1 MLMNEVILVDKS
13 DKAIGSEEKLSAHKK
28 GLLHRAFSILIFNSD
43 GEMLVQKRAKKK
55 YHSGGLWSN
64 ACCSHPKPGE
74 ETLDAAHRRLKEEL
88 NMDCDLKE
96 IYSFQYQT
104 NFGELTENELDHVIV
119 GKSDQEPKL
128 DPEEVEEFR
137 YMKLDDI
144 TKDIGQ
150 NPDDY
155 SFWFKIIMNK
165 VASDKSIL

>member
-1 MLMNEVILVDKS
+1 MNEVILVDKS

-43 GEMLVQKRAKKK
+43 GKMLVQKRAKEK

-104 NFGELTENELDHVIV
+104 NFGELTENELDHVVI
-119 GKSDQEPKL
+119 GKSDQSPVL
-128 DPEEVEEFR
+128 NPEEVEEFR
-137 YMKLDDI
+137 YTSLDNLVHDI
-144 TKDIGQ
+144 KQ

-155 SFWFKIIMNK
+155 SFWFKKIVNRL
-165 VASDKSIL
+165 ATDQTIL